1 MKIATIQRIT
11 NVMPVENSDNLD
23 VVDVLGW
30 KVVVRRG
37 EFQVNDL
44 CIYVGLDSI
53 MPEKPEFEFMR
64 RSHFIVKTIKLRGQI
79 SQGLVFPLSIIE
91 NLNII
96 LGDYSGDLENLDVT
110 DILRVTKY
118 EKEIDAKIMG
128 KQAGKFPSYIISKT
142 DEERIQNH
150 KALLDEMRGLECY
163 SSVKVDG
170 TSGTFLKNDEKTF
183 VCSRNNAMQDDGE
196 NVYSYIF
203 RKYALDK
210 VFEKYP
216 NVAIQ
221 GEIAGPKIQKNR
233 LKLKEP
239 TLFIF
244 NLYDINTRRF
254 FNLSDFLSF
263 CNDNMLTHVE
273 IDKYFIMN
281 HSLEELLEMAKGNYT
296 SGYPREGIVI
306 RPLIERYSSVLKGR
320 MSVKVINNDYTD

>member
-1 MKIATIQRIT
+1 MKLATIQRIT
-11 NVMPVENSDNLD
+11 NVMSVENSDNLD

-37 EFQVNDL
+37 EFKVNDL

-64 RSHFIVKTIKLRGQI
+64 RSHFIVKTLKLRGQI

-96 LGDYSGDLENLDVT
+96 LGDYSGDLENFDLT
-110 DILRVTKY
+110 NILRVTKY

-128 KQAGKFPSYIISKT
+128 NKAGSFPIYIISKT

-150 KALLDEMRGLECY
+150 KALLDEMKGIECY

-183 VCSRNNAMQDDGE
+183 VCSRNSAMQDDGE

-244 NLYDINTRRF
+244 NLYDIDPRRF
-254 FNLSDFLSF
+254 FNLSYMLDF
-263 CNDNMLTHVE
+263 CDNNSLKTVE
-273 IDKYFIMN
+273 IEKYFIMN
-281 HSLEELLEMAKGNYT
+281 HTLEELLEMAKGNYS

-306 RPLIERYSSVLKGR
+306 RPIIERYSSVLRGR
-320 MSVKVINNDYTD
+320 MSVKVINNDYKD